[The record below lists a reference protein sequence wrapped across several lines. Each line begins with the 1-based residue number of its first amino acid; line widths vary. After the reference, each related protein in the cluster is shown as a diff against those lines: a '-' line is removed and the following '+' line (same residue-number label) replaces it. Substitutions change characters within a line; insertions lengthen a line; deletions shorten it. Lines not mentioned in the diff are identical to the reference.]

1 MASLADLGGGF
12 ETRKKDCLSKNN
24 YLAFGRGWMQSIG
37 RGCEYAGVTMNKK
50 PDLMI
55 VLLILFG
62 AGVLLSGVAQS
73 GLL

>member
-1 MASLADLGGGF
+1 
-12 ETRKKDCLSKNN
+12 
-24 YLAFGRGWMQSIG
+24 MQSIG